1 MLLPCIATTDTIPSI
16 DITDI
21 IASISTSGIIPNIG
35 ITYII
40 PSIASVDIIPVCP
53 MNNCYPAKK
62 LFEEVLTL
70 NREKHHQLLEVKN
83 ERNLTN
89 INKHEFIKINEIKQ
103 IHSSQVHIWNF
114 YCFDFT
120 GSGLPMH

>member
-1 MLLPCIATTDTIPSI
+1 M
-16 DITDI
+16 TDI
-21 IASISTSGIIPNIG
+21 IPSTSTSGIIPNIG

-40 PSIASVDIIPVCP
+40 PSIVIVDIIPICP

-62 LFEEVLTL
+62 LFEEILTL
-70 NREKHHQLLEVKN
+70 NREKHHQLREVKS

-103 IHSSQVHIWNF
+103 IHSSQVHI
-114 YCFDFT
+114 
-120 GSGLPMH
+120 